1 MTYELLPKDFNPDA
15 KTTNRDIRRRR
26 EAKRNKSR
34 AVRRANR
41 DIARLA
47 AEGDTFSADAVS
59 PDPRSGWVD

>member
-15 KTTNRDIRRRR
+15 KTT
-26 EAKRNKSR
+26 
-34 AVRRANR
+34 NR